1 MFHIALFVRPTLIDL
16 PTSWRHAASSPALA
30 QMAGAP
36 ASRGALGPARDA
48 DRIDGAALEMLYWAA
63 VAFVIAIT
71 AGVLSYAA
79 GTPALVAVTTLT
91 GYLFAALAC
100 LLATGAL
107 LRARISATRRRQ
119 AEQHMPRSPALRAR
133 MNGVRR

>member
-1 MFHIALFVRPTLIDL
+1 
-16 PTSWRHAASSPALA
+16 
-30 QMAGAP
+30 
-36 ASRGALGPARDA
+36 
-48 DRIDGAALEMLYWAA
+48 MLYWAA

-79 GTPALVAVTTLT
+79 GTPALVALTTLT

-100 LLATGAL
+100 MLATGAV
-107 LRARISATRRRQ
+107 LRARLGAVRRRH

-133 MNGVRR
+133 MNAARR

>member
-1 MFHIALFVRPTLIDL
+1 
-16 PTSWRHAASSPALA
+16 
-30 QMAGAP
+30 MAGASS
-36 ASRGALGPARDA
+36 SRGALPPAREA
-48 DRIDGAALEMLYWAA
+48 GWIDGAALEMLYWAA

-79 GTPALVAVTTLT
+79 GTPALVAVTTIA
-91 GYLFAALAC
+91 GYLFAALTC
-100 LLATGAL
+100 VLATGAL
-107 LRARISATRRRQ
+107 LRSRSGAARRRH

>member
-1 MFHIALFVRPTLIDL
+1 
-16 PTSWRHAASSPALA
+16 
-30 QMAGAP
+30 
-36 ASRGALGPARDA
+36 
-48 DRIDGAALEMLYWAA
+48 MLYWAA

-79 GTPALVAVTTLT
+79 GTATLVAVTTLA

-100 LLATGAL
+100 VLATGAL
-107 LRARISATRRRQ
+107 LRTRLGAARRH